1 MTLEYHDVRSRA
13 GAFHKNFSRGD
24 FDANGLLVAKDIK
37 VNSNNVEFQG
47 ADAFVDRIKRF
58 SIPFPGLQLRDSIL
72 VVDGHDVAVLYY
84 MQGEHLGPFGP
95 MEASGNRIEVLAG
108 ELFKFD
114 QQGLMSE
121 LVTVTRLDH
130 VALQIKGHRHV
141 HSHQTVSLAEPVQ
154 LNPSIAANLRATAK
168 GLHDKLIS
176 GDFSD
181 VAENV
186 LVNVDGAH
194 ESGVATLRMHFND
207 LLTAFGDLG
216 VEHETVLVDGD
227 RVAIGYQL
235 NGVHTD
241 TWQQPSGDILA
252 PANKRVQVRVIDFLR
267 FDASG
272 KLSEYVS
279 VVNTDD
285 IAKQIKGD

>member
-1 MTLEYHDVRSRA
+1 
-13 GAFHKNFSRGD
+13 
-24 FDANGLLVAKDIK
+24 
-37 VNSNNVEFQG
+37 
-47 ADAFVDRIKRF
+47 
-58 SIPFPGLQLRDSIL
+58 
-72 VVDGHDVAVLYY
+72 
-84 MQGEHLGPFGP
+84 
-95 MEASGNRIEVLAG
+95 LAG